1 MPKVIKIN
9 RDEGKIYVEVNSI
22 KNILMFDLE
31 DIKNKKDL
39 KKKIKWAVLNH
50 KDNVPETDKKFNQIK
65 SIIGEEL

>member
-50 KDNVPETDKKFNQIK
+50 
-65 SIIGEEL
+65 